1 MVAAAIL
8 FPFLVWGGYTLIPF
22 DSPKLESAPLRVVY
36 TLRCAFFASVPI
48 LLGETLVFSC
58 V

>member
-8 FPFLVWGGYTLIPF
+8 FPFLVWGGYALIPF

-48 LLGETLVFSC
+48 LLGET
-58 V
+58 